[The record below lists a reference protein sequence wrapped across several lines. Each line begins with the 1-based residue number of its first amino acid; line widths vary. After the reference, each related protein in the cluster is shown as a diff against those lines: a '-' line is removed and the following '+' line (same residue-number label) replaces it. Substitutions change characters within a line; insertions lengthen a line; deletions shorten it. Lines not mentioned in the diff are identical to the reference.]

1 MFGSSALGIGLTM
14 FLRDQFSGPAQ
25 RIRNSN
31 IAMQDSMRRTQ
42 EESLR
47 HSRNLNAGIALAGAA
62 ASRYLFRTIK
72 EQSRFGYEMEFVKS
86 ITSATREEATALG
99 KQAMQLG
106 QDTMFFAQ
114 DVAEGMRFMAMAG
127 MSAKQVKENIA
138 GAVNLAGATMTQL
151 GGKGGAADIMTNV
164 MTQFKINAKYANDA
178 ADMLTYGV
186 TRSNTNLFD
195 MGEAIKYAGSTAMDL
210 NVTLPETI
218 AMVMALGNAGMQG
231 SMAGVAME
239 NAMRYMTRS
248 FGDFASSNSK
258 RALAELGLTVKDFVD
273 NKGNLISMT
282 EAMQKMGRAI
292 DQNFGEGMNVKKQDI
307 LQNIFGVR
315 GKRSASLFLR
325 NLEQFST
332 FTADVSTKSAGHSS
346 RVMSDMMNTLH
357 GQIDRT
363 ASAWDNLWTK
373 FVEAISPVAKWVL
386 NVFDRLFTG
395 IQKVLDIPYLGR
407 ALATGVTGF
416 VLITTAAAG
425 YRAVVSGL
433 RLLHS
438 QLAVQTT
445 TTTTT
450 AVAGWN
456 AQTAAALRTA
466 SAIRAANTSTALGM
480 ANYLTMARTIIPG
493 IGGVLGVTAG
503 GRFKRSVTGLTGKAG
518 QFVSGA
524 TAMRYA
530 AMYGGGRTVTSTV
543 TTGLLSK
550 TLSFLGGPWALALS
564 FILPAAIGALTQ
576 ALGSNKN
583 SVDKNTN
590 ELSKNKLADP
600 SNLIYDSEFV
610 PIKAGPRL
618 LALQQAGYT
627 NISSTMAGS
636 GFDESIR
643 KALLSMASKGNQ
655 SGDIIINIDGET
667 IFRRSIDRFKEDFKA
682 VGIY

>member
-1 MFGSSALGIGLTM
+1 MFGSSALGIGLTL

-31 IAMQDSMRRTQ
+31 TAMQDSLRRTQ
-42 EESLR
+42 EENLR
-47 HSRNLNAGIALAGAA
+47 HTRNLNAGIALAGAS
-62 ASRYLFRTIK
+62 ASRYLLRTIK
-72 EQSRFGYEMEFVKS
+72 EQAKFGYEMEFVKS
-86 ITSATREEATALG
+86 ITQATREEATALG

-138 GAVNLAGATMTQL
+138 GAVNLAGSTMTQL
-151 GGKGGAADIMTNV
+151 GGKGGAADIMTNI

-239 NAMRYMTRS
+239 NAMRYMTRA

-258 RALAELGLTVKDFVD
+258 KALAELGLTMNDFVD

-282 EAMQKMGRAI
+282 EAMQRMGRAI

-332 FTADVSTKSAGHSS
+332 FTTDVSSKSAGHSS
-346 RVMSDMMNTLH
+346 RVMNDMMNTLM

-373 FVEAISPVAKWVL
+373 FTEAVAPVAKYVL
-386 NVFDRLFTG
+386 NVFERIFTVA
-395 IQKVLDIPYLGR
+395 QKIFDIPYLGR
-407 ALATGVTGF
+407 ALATGLTGF

-425 YRAVVSGL
+425 YRTVVAGV

-438 QLAVQTT
+438 QLATQTV

-466 SAIRAANTSTALGM
+466 SAIRAVNSSSVMGM
-480 ANYLTMARTIIPG
+480 AGNLALARQIIPG
-493 IGGVLGVTAG
+493 IGGVLGIGAKGQFRRTA
-503 GRFKRSVTGLTGKAG
+503 SGLTGKAG
-518 QFVSGA
+518 QFVGGA
-524 TAMRYA
+524 AAMRYA
-530 AMYGGGRTVTSTV
+530 AMYGGGRAVTSTV

-564 FILPAAIGALTQ
+564 FTLPAVIGALTQ
-576 ALGSNKN
+576 ALGSNKD
-583 SVDKNTN
+583 SIDKNTN
-590 ELSKNKLADP
+590 ELGKDKYGEP

-610 PIKAGPRL
+610 PIKAGPRMV
-618 LALQQAGYT
+618 ALQQAGYN
-627 NISSTMAGS
+627 NISGSMLGS
-636 GFDESIR
+636 GFDEAIR
-643 KALLSMASKGNQ
+643 KAINSMSKNTN

-667 IFRRSIDRFKEDFKA
+667 VFRKSMDKLKEDFKS

>member
-31 IAMQDSMRRTQ
+31 MAMQDSLRKTQ

-47 HSRNLNAGIALAGAA
+47 YNRNLNAGVAMVGAA
-62 ASRYLFRTIK
+62 ASKSLFRTIK
-72 EQSRFGYEMEFVKS
+72 EQAKFGYEMEFVKS

-99 KQAMQLG
+99 KQAMKLG

-127 MSAKQVKENIA
+127 MNAKQVKENIA
-138 GAVNLAGATMTQL
+138 GAVNLAGSTMTQL

-178 ADMLTYGV
+178 ADMLAYGV

-239 NAMRYMTRS
+239 NAMRYMTRA

-258 RALAELGLTVKDFVD
+258 KALAELGLTMNDFVD
-273 NKGNLISMT
+273 NKGNLVSMT

-292 DQNFGEGMNVKKQDI
+292 VQNFGEGMNVKKQDI

-332 FTADVSTKSAGHSS
+332 FTADVSSKSAGHSG
-346 RVMSDMMNTLH
+346 RVMSDMMNTLL

-373 FVEAISPVAKWVL
+373 FVEAVAPVAKFVL
-386 NVFDRLFTG
+386 NVFERAFTW
-395 IQKVLDIPYLGR
+395 IQKVFDVPYLGR
-407 ALATGVTGF
+407 ALATGITGF
-416 VLITTAAAG
+416 IVLTTAVTG

-445 TTTTT
+445 TTTTA

-466 SAIRAANTSTALGM
+466 SAIRAANVASAASM
-480 ANYLTMARTIIPG
+480 ASYLNMARTIIPG
-493 IGGVLGVTAG
+493 IGGVLGVTAA
-503 GRFKRSVTGLTGKAG
+503 GRFRRTATGLTGKAG

-524 TAMRYA
+524 AAMRYA
-530 AMYGGGRTVTSTV
+530 AMYGAGKTVTSSV
-543 TTGLLSK
+543 TTGLLGK

-590 ELSKNKLADP
+590 ELSKNKMADT

-610 PIKAGPRL
+610 PIKSGPRL

-627 NISSTMAGS
+627 NINSTMMGS

-643 KALLSMASKGNQ
+643 KALLNMASKGNQ

-667 IFRRSIDRFKEDFKA
+667 IYRRAIDKFKEDFKA

>member
-1 MFGSSALGIGLTM
+1 MFGSTALGIGLTM

-25 RIRNSN
+25 RISSSN
-31 IAMQDSMRRTQ
+31 AAMQASLRKTQ
-42 EESLR
+42 EETLR
-47 HSRNLNAGIALAGAA
+47 HSRNLNAGLALAGAA

-72 EQSRFGYEMEFVKS
+72 EQSKFGYEMEFVKS
-86 ITSATREEATALG
+86 ITSATRQEATELG
-99 KQAMQLG
+99 KQAMRLG

-127 MSAKQVKENIA
+127 MDAKQIKENIS

-239 NAMRYMTRS
+239 NAMRYMTRA
-248 FGDFASSNSK
+248 FGEFASKNSK
-258 RALAELGLTVKDFVD
+258 KALSELGLVIDDFVD
-273 NKGNLISMT
+273 KKGNLISMT
-282 EAMQKMGRAI
+282 EAMQKMGKAI
-292 DQNFGEGMNVKKQDI
+292 DQNFGEGMNVRKQDI
-307 LQNIFGVR
+307 LQAIFGVR

-332 FTADVSTKSAGHSS
+332 FTSDVSTKSAGHST
-346 RVMSDMMNTLH
+346 RVMSDMMNTLY

-373 FVEAISPVAKWVL
+373 FVENVTPVAKWVL
-386 NVFDRLFTG
+386 NVFERLFTG
-395 IQKVLDIPYLGR
+395 VQKVFDIPYLGR
-407 ALATGVTGF
+407 ALATGLSGF
-416 VLITTAAAG
+416 ILITTAATG
-425 YRAVVSGL
+425 YRAVVSGI

-445 TTTTT
+445 TTTTV

-456 AQTAAALRTA
+456 SQTAAALRTA
-466 SAIRAANTSTALGM
+466 SAIRAANTASIAGM
-480 ANYLTMARTIIPG
+480 TNYLNMARTIIPG
-493 IGGVLGVTAG
+493 IGGVLGVTPN
-503 GRFKRSVTGLTGKAG
+503 GRFRRNTTGLTGGAG

-524 TAMRYA
+524 VAMRYA
-530 AMYGGGRTVTSTV
+530 AMYGKGKAVETVVTKGILGR
-543 TTGLLSK
+543 

-576 ALGSNKN
+576 ALGDNKN

-590 ELSKNKLADP
+590 ELSNDKLADK
-600 SNLIYDSEFV
+600 SNLVYDSEFV
-610 PIKAGPRL
+610 PIRSGPRI

-627 NISSTMAGS
+627 NINNTMLGS

-643 KALLSMASKGNQ
+643 KALLSMSKGGQ
-655 SGDIIINIDGET
+655 SGDIVINIDGDT
-667 IFRRSIDRFKEDFKA
+667 VFRKSIDKLKEDFKS